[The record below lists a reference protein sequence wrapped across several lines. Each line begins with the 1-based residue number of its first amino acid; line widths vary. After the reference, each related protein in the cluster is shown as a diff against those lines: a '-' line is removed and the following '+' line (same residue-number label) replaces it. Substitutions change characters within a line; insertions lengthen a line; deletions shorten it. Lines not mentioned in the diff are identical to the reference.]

1 MKTMKVIDL
10 LNKIA
15 NGEIDYTNMFD
26 ANVGMGYCGI
36 NEYFEKYPI
45 NENYLQEKNIVA
57 DGRTEREK
65 YLEQRCEELENRIRK
80 MEIENNLMRELLS
93 RPVSYTYGVR

>member
-1 MKTMKVIDL
+1 MDITRTD
-10 LNKIA
+10 
-15 NGEIDYTNMFD
+15 
-26 ANVGMGYCGI
+26 
-36 NEYFEKYPI
+36 EKLI
-45 NENYLQEKNIVA
+45 KNIEEFNKQGKCTIA

-93 RPVSYTYGVR
+93 RPVTYTYGVR